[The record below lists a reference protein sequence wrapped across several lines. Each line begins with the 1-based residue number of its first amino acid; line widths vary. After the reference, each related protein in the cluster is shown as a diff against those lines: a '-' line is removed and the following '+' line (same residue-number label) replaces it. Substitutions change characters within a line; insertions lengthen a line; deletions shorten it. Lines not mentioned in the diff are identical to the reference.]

1 MKKIRVWA
9 ETDIVNSTVTTEIEV
24 PDNATPEQIERE
36 AEEAAAELYNWG
48 WEEVEED

>member
-1 MKKIRVWA
+1 MKKIRVWVELNCVNPTN
-9 ETDIVNSTVTTEIEV
+9 ETVIEV

-48 WEEVEED
+48 WEVEEDG